1 MVVER
6 LGKLSSIERP
16 GWFIA
21 IPVIDKIAYRVSFD
35 DGSWYLQSRHWEI
48 RSCS

>member
-6 LGKLSSIERP
+6 LGRLSSIERP

-21 IPVIDKIAYRVSFD
+21 VPVIDKIAYRVSWLD
-35 DGSWYLQSRHWEI
+35 LTIGLDRQD
-48 RSCS
+48 

>member
-1 MVVER
+1 MFQGSRMVVER

-35 DGSWYLQSRHWEI
+35 
-48 RSCS
+48 